1 MTIQGAIHQK
11 MYIYLRIIIKI
22 LLIDHYAPQK
32 FQDVILVILRGQN
45 AIVVLLGINGI
56 KKTVFALI

>member
-1 MTIQGAIHQK
+1 MTIQCAIHQK

-32 FQDVILVILRGQN
+32 FQDVIPVILRGQN

-56 KKTVFALI
+56 KKLCSL